1 MLHLL
6 TPVAGVLLRG
16 RAAVQVLLGPVQ
28 GEIEQFLLGLV
39 QVAEGDLGVG
49 SGVGAEGQLHLHGPD
64 SGLHLGLILLLAWI
78 R

>member
-1 MLHLL
+1 MFYLEEEIQC
-6 TPVAGVLLRG
+6 RFFW
-16 RAAVQVLLGPVQ
+16 VQFKWLGLSLGG
-28 GEIEQFLLGLV
+28 GEIEQFLLGSV

-49 SGVGAEGQLHLHGPD
+49 SGVGAEGQYHLHGPE